1 MLGISYMLVRLEVLV
16 VELVLVVQISERVVL
31 QKYMGY
37 LERKFVWMFG
47 GFGYLKMVLDY
58 LGMMSVKTD

>member
-16 VELVLVVQISERVVL
+16 VELVLVVQINERVVL
-31 QKYMGY
+31 QRYMGY

-47 GFGYLKMVLDY
+47 GFWVVEDGVGLSWDDVGED
-58 LGMMSVKTD
+58 